1 MKQRLLQTIS
11 SKAISCLFEGLVSFP
26 RLFRFAQAAL
36 VVDESTPPRPTS
48 AQPRAGCAARLWL
61 AAMWAVVVWWLWSC
75 WSEQASDGERVVR
88 RPEELA
94 AREMTPEAAEA
105 ISRYEPRNPDPLV
118 VAALPMVMPASQR
131 WVAATKPQALT
142 TATTLMSL
150 TVRYTAWAWN
160 ELGTVDPAILMT
172 IDNIEHWSRVVNCE
186 RKNTWQHNT
195 RTALRGVARAV
206 NPGAWAMV
214 PPPIPDHRVVQP
226 PYCADEEEGMID
238 AARMPRPR
246 SRTRRIWIVT
256 GCMGAGMSG
265 GEVGRTQLE
274 DFVERSDGSLAVHV
288 RDPAPRLVPIRER
301 YSGLAREVIDAVA
314 ANGGGRV
321 IPGNPHAAFHLT
333 RSMLGDHRTYPGIK
347 GFSFIRG
354 RNTWLTAH
362 MMNDTPTR
370 ALRALAGRLSH
381 QTLDRLEAM
390 LADKL
395 TPEEAVELGMGA

>member
-1 MKQRLLQTIS
+1 M
-11 SKAISCLFEGLVSFP
+11 
-26 RLFRFAQAAL
+26 AA
-36 VVDESTPPRPTS
+36 VW
-48 AQPRAGCAARLWL
+48 AA
-61 AAMWAVVVWWLWSC
+61 VVWWLSAC
-75 WSEQASDGERVVR
+75 WSAEVSDGEQAVR

-94 AREMTPEAAEA
+94 AREMTPEAADA
-105 ISRYEPRNPDPLV
+105 LARYEPRNPDPLLA
-118 VAALPMVMPASQR
+118 AALPMVMPASRR
-131 WVAATKPQALT
+131 WVAATKPQTRVAVT
-142 TATTLMSL
+142 SLMSH
-150 TVRYTAWAWN
+150 TVRYSAWAWS
-160 ELGTVDPAILMT
+160 ELGTLDPAILMT
-172 IDNIEHWSRVVNCE
+172 IDNIEDWSRGVNSAE
-186 RKNTWQHNT
+186 KNSWQHNT

-206 NPGAWAMV
+206 NPDGWAMV
-214 PPPIPDHRVVQP
+214 PPPIRDYRVVQP

-246 SRTRRIWIVT
+246 SRIRRIWVVT

-288 RDPAPRLVPIRER
+288 RVPAPRLVPIRER

-321 IPGNPHAAFHLT
+321 IPGNPHVATNLAK
-333 RSMLGDHRTYPGIK
+333 SMLGSRDIYPGIG

-362 MMNDTPTR
+362 LMNNTPTR
-370 ALRALAGRLSH
+370 ALRMLAGRLSH

-390 LADKL
+390 LTGKL
-395 TPEEAVELGMGA
+395 SPEEAVELGMGA

>member
-1 MKQRLLQTIS
+1 M
-11 SKAISCLFEGLVSFP
+11 
-26 RLFRFAQAAL
+26 
-36 VVDESTPPRPTS
+36 
-48 AQPRAGCAARLWL
+48 
-61 AAMWAVVVWWLWSC
+61 
-75 WSEQASDGERVVR
+75 R

-94 AREMTPEAAEA
+94 AREMTPEAADA
-105 ISRYEPRNPDPLV
+105 LARYEPRNPDPLV
-118 VAALPMVMPASQR
+118 VAALPIVMPASQR

-214 PPPIPDHRVVQP
+214 PPPIPDYRVVQP
-226 PYCADEEEGMID
+226 PYELDAEEGFI
-238 AARMPRPR
+238 AAACMPGRPSRIRRM
-246 SRTRRIWIVT
+246 WIVT
-256 GCMGAGMSG
+256 GCMGGGMNG
-265 GEVGRTQLE
+265 GEVGRTMLE
-274 DFVERSDGSLAVHV
+274 DFVERSDGRLAVHV
-288 RDPAPRLVPIRER
+288 RGPAPRLVPIRER
-301 YSGLAREVIDAVA
+301 YTDLAREVIEAVA
-314 ANGGGRV
+314 ADGGGRL

-362 MMNDTPTR
+362 MLGNTPTR
-370 ALRALAGRLSH
+370 ALRKLAGRLSH

-390 LADKL
+390 LTDKL
-395 TPEEAVELGMGA
+395 TPEEAVELGLEA